1 MNIKSIFD
9 NYLGFLICR
18 DLQNLWERRHVVAR
32 VALHTHSYK
41 KTIKS
46 YTSFPISFGCDD
58 DEEQRSSVGDNGL
71 EGDELK

>member
-1 MNIKSIFD
+1 M
-9 NYLGFLICR
+9 
-18 DLQNLWERRHVVAR
+18 VAR

-71 EGDELK
+71 EGDMNSNDMREFHIQ